1 MMQNVSGGTEAE
13 LARLI
18 DGEIDPKKFPHS
30 EHLRFA
36 YEMLSR
42 HSFAETVSLFSAGL
56 KKLAVKSGRPELYH
70 DTITIAYLSL
80 VAERRAQSQAGEWAA
95 FIAENG
101 DLLEK
106 SCLERWYERRRLTS
120 DLARQNFVL
129 PLPSRLS
136 GKAMRAIH
144 SYLIVYAALII
155 WASAVTIWRAL
166 GHQADL
172 VWLGSVEIAAA
183 LFFVAKRTRLVGLTL
198 LLAVY
203 VIATVVES
211 VSGGLPIRFLIYG
224 ASALLV
230 WRLTSLLEERAAGA

>member
-1 MMQNVSGGTEAE
+1 MENASIGTEAE
-13 LARLI
+13 LATLI
-18 DGEIDPKKFPHS
+18 DGKLDPKKFPHS

-56 KKLAVKSGRPELYH
+56 KKLAAKSGRPELYH
-70 DTITIAYLSL
+70 DTVTIAFLSL
-80 VAERRAQSQAGEWAA
+80 VAERRAQSQARDWTTFVAK
-95 FIAENG
+95 NS

-106 SCLERWYERRRLTS
+106 SCLERWYERKRLTS

-129 PLPSRLS
+129 PLPSRLP
-136 GKAMRAIH
+136 GKAVRAINC
-144 SYLIVYAALII
+144 YLVVYAALII
-155 WASAVTIWRAL
+155 WASSVTIWRAL

-172 VWLGSVEIAAA
+172 VWLGSVEVAAA
-183 LFFVAKRTRLVGLTL
+183 LFFLLKRTRVVGLTL

-203 VIATVVES
+203 VIATVAES
-211 VSGGLPIRFLIYG
+211 ISGGLPIRFLIYG

-230 WRLTSLLEERAAGA
+230 WRLSSLLEERAAGV

>member
-1 MMQNVSGGTEAE
+1 MPDVNAGIEAE
-13 LARLI
+13 LATLVG
-18 DGEIDPKKFPHS
+18 GEIDPKKFPHS

-56 KKLAVKSGRPELYH
+56 KKLAAKSGYPELYH
-70 DTITIAYLSL
+70 DTITIAFLSL
-80 VAERRAQSQAGEWAA
+80 VAERRAQSRARDWAA
-95 FIAENG
+95 FVAENS

-106 SCLERWYERRRLTS
+106 SCLERWYERGRLTS

-129 PLPSRLS
+129 PVPSRLL
-136 GKAMRAIH
+136 GKAARAIN
-144 SYLIVYAALII
+144 SYLVVYAALII
-155 WASAVTIWRAL
+155 WASAVTILRARE
-166 GHQADL
+166 HQADL

-183 LFFVAKRTRLVGLTL
+183 LFFLLRKTRMVDLML

-203 VIATVVES
+203 VIATVAES
-211 VSGGLPIRFLIYG
+211 VSGGLPIRFLIYA

-230 WRLTSLLEERAAGA
+230 WRLTSLLGGRAADA

>member
-1 MMQNVSGGTEAE
+1 MQNASSGTEAE
-13 LARLI
+13 LATLI
-18 DGEIDPKKFPHS
+18 HGEIDPRKFPHS

-42 HSFAETVSLFSAGL
+42 HSFAETVSLFSASL
-56 KKLAVKSGRPELYH
+56 KKLAAKSGRPELYH

-80 VAERRAQSQAGEWAA
+80 VAEGRAQSQARDWTA

-106 SCLERWYERRRLTS
+106 SCLERWYERSRLTS

-129 PLPSRLS
+129 PVPSRLC
-136 GKAMRAIH
+136 GKAVRAIH
-144 SYLIVYAALII
+144 SYLGVYAALII

-172 VWLGSVEIAAA
+172 VWLGSVEITAA
-183 LFFVAKRTRLVGLTL
+183 LFFLLKKTRLVGLTL
-198 LLAVY
+198 LLAFY
-203 VIATVVES
+203 VIAAIAEC

-224 ASALLV
+224 TSALLV
-230 WRLTSLLEERAAGA
+230 WRLTSLLEGTAADA

>member
-1 MMQNVSGGTEAE
+1 MQDASRGPEAE
-13 LARLI
+13 LATLI
-18 DGEIDPKKFPHS
+18 HGEIDPRKFPHS

-36 YEMLSR
+36 YEMLAR

-56 KKLAVKSGRPELYH
+56 KKLAAKSGRPELYH
-70 DTITIAYLSL
+70 NTITIAFLSL
-80 VAERRAQSQAGEWAA
+80 VAERRAQSQARDWTA

-129 PLPSRLS
+129 PVPSRLC
-136 GKAMRAIH
+136 GKAVRAIN
-144 SYLIVYAALII
+144 SYFVVYAALII

-183 LFFVAKRTRLVGLTL
+183 LFFLLKRTRVVGLTL

-203 VIATVVES
+203 VIATAAES

-224 ASALLV
+224 ASAILV
-230 WRLTSLLEERAAGA
+230 WRLTSLLEGRAADT

>member
-1 MMQNVSGGTEAE
+1 MQDASRGPEAE
-13 LARLI
+13 LATLI
-18 DGEIDPKKFPHS
+18 HGEIDPRKFPHS

-36 YEMLSR
+36 YEMLAR

-56 KKLAVKSGRPELYH
+56 KKLAAKSGRPELYH

-80 VAERRAQSQAGEWAA
+80 VAERRAQSQARDWTA

-129 PLPSRLS
+129 PNPSGLS
-136 GKAMRAIH
+136 GKAVRAIN
-144 SYLIVYAALII
+144 SYVVVYAALII

-183 LFFVAKRTRLVGLTL
+183 LFFLLKRTRVVGLTL

-203 VIATVVES
+203 VIATAAES

-224 ASALLV
+224 ASAILV
-230 WRLTSLLEERAAGA
+230 WRLTSLLEGRAADT